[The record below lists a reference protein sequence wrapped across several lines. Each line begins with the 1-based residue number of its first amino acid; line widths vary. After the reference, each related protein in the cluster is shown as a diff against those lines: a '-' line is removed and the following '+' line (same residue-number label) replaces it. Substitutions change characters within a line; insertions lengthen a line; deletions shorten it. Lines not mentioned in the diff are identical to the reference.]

1 MKEITFLAIFSLSAV
16 LFFVGFGDSIKKNYL
31 ASEVCDVED
40 LPDDFFSTEDS
51 VLPDGCKAINVS
63 ELFDEKVKEKSEGEV
78 IADAW
83 ARFLQNRKL
92 LQVNEGMSTTESKSN
107 NLSNYDINEEI
118 YKKIQSSNSTYNS
131 SYQLGKKGN
140 DWSAMIDEQNINTLK
155 RKVENLERKLDRQI
169 FLNNR
174 ELRREKQNQSKD
186 EYKMLEPIK
195 YNNYNDE

>member
-16 LFFVGFGDSIKKNYL
+16 LFFVGFGDTIKKNYL

-118 YKKIQSSNSTYNS
+118 YKKIQFSNSTYTS

-186 EYKMLEPIK
+186 EYKM
-195 YNNYNDE
+195 